1 MIWEQAASPPFE
13 ADQFR
18 ATVHNRTFNRIC
30 QVALI
35 NMCAHITHICC
46 RSGTEMLY
54 QGSQRLNVCRL
65 TQVEHRKDGTALAGP
80 VLVMVRL
87 CWGALDHHCGLELKP
102 SRRATMSVFLHG
114 VTLMSD
120 LSLDKHVATVCA
132 KCFYLLRQ
140 LRNVRRSPDTES
152 AATFVHAFVTSR
164 RVDYCNTIL
173 ASESQMCITDT
184 DKFLQAL

>member
-120 LSLDKHVATVCA
+120 LSWQARCHGLRKM
-132 KCFYLLRQ
+132 LL
-140 LRNVRRSPDTES
+140 
-152 AATFVHAFVTSR
+152 
-164 RVDYCNTIL
+164 L
-173 ASESQMCITDT
+173 ASPAQKCPTFTRHRVSGHVRPRLCDITPRGL
-184 DKFLQAL
+184 LQHHPR